1 MDAPQAKPIIFN
13 KSWDPPPAAPLL
25 DWRAILAWAASP
37 AKCLTQ
43 RTSSNWS
50 LTEPPKA
57 TWNIVEIAISGYEYQ
72 QISTV
77 SLSNYHFK
85 CCVLRFFRVGKVWKD
100 CADKKTWWTKHAWP
114 HICFELFS
122 AQHNWLIYI
131 ANDYHLSIII
141 IPSSNC
147 HFIDSSHNSW
157 HIPLITS
164 PQISPFVNVYPKI
177 LGSCGKPNPINHPQ
191 WGFIKLAIPLALRW
205 LNIAPEEQKKSLA
218 QPLRKKHSP

>member
-1 MDAPQAKPIIFN
+1 MDAPKPKPIIFN

-77 SLSNYHFK
+77 SLSNDHFK
-85 CCVLRFFRVGKVWKD
+85 CCVLRFFGLGRFGKTVL
-100 CADKKTWWTKHAWP
+100 TKRHDEP
-114 HICFELFS
+114 SMHDHIFACELFS

-131 ANDYHLSIII
+131 ANDYHLLIII

-205 LNIAPEEQKKSLA
+205 LNMAPEEKKKLSPA
-218 QPLRKKHSP
+218 PPKKT

>member
-1 MDAPQAKPIIFN
+1 VPDPTDVFQLKSNRTAKGHMEHCRNSHLRIWVSTDIN
-13 KSWDPPPAAPLL
+13 S
-25 DWRAILAWAASP
+25 I
-37 AKCLTQ
+37 
-43 RTSSNWS
+43 
-50 LTEPPKA
+50 
-57 TWNIVEIAISGYEYQ
+57 IVEWSFQMLCPPFFGLGRFGK
-72 QISTV
+72 TV
-77 SLSNYHFK
+77 L
-85 CCVLRFFRVGKVWKD
+85 
-100 CADKKTWWTKHAWP
+100 TKRHDEP
-114 HICFELFS
+114 SMHDHIFACELFS

-131 ANDYHLSIII
+131 ANDYHLLIII

-205 LNIAPEEQKKSLA
+205 LNIAPEEKKSLA
-218 QPLRKKHSP
+218 QPLRKKT